1 MSCQSALKET
11 VRSPSTT
18 AGASPKRAAACRAAS
33 GMVVAICSTMTF
45 LLCKCVIMC
54 GFVLRIRLVAPDA
67 TIYRVSATKRKACI
81 GRNAR
86 VSATNPL
93 SFEGRIVLV
102 TGGGR
107 GIGRAIVERFAG
119 AGAHMITCGRNLPE
133 PAPPA
138 EFHICDVRQI
148 DQIKAMMAAIG
159 ERHGRLDV
167 LINNAGG
174 SPPADAA
181 TVSPRFSEAIVGL
194 NLMAP
199 LHLSQACYALMQEA
213 GGSIINIAS
222 VSAVR
227 PSPGTAA
234 YAAAKAGLL
243 GLTRSLAQ
251 EWAPKIRVNAIIVG
265 LIDTEQSELTYGSDA
280 AQAALAASLP
290 IKRLGRGADVADAA
304 LFLAS
309 PLASYVNGAE
319 LAVDGGGERPPFLA
333 IVKSHSAPSL

>member
-1 MSCQSALKET
+1 MS
-11 VRSPSTT
+11 
-18 AGASPKRAAACRAAS
+18 
-33 GMVVAICSTMTF
+33 
-45 LLCKCVIMC
+45 
-54 GFVLRIRLVAPDA
+54 AP
-67 TIYRVSATKRKACI
+67 
-81 GRNAR
+81 
-86 VSATNPL
+86 NPL

-102 TGGGR
+102 TGGAR

-119 AGAHMITCGRNLPE
+119 AGAHVITCGRTPPE

-138 EFHICDVRQI
+138 EFHICDVRQV
-148 DQIKAMMAAIG
+148 DQVKAMVAAIQAK
-159 ERHGRLDV
+159 HGRLDV
-167 LINNAGG
+167 LVNNAGG
-174 SPPADAA
+174 SPQTDAA
-181 TVSPRFSEAIVGL
+181 TASPRFSEAIVAL

-199 LHLSQACYALMQEA
+199 LHLSQACHALLHEA
-213 GGSIINIAS
+213 RGSIINIAS

-251 EWAPKIRVNAIIVG
+251 EWAPNIRVNAIIVG
-265 LIDTEQSELTYGSDA
+265 LTETENAELTYGSEA

-290 IKRLGRGADVADAA
+290 IKRLARGADIADAA

-319 LAVDGGGERPPFLA
+319 LAVDGGGERPPFLD
-333 IVKSHSAPSL
+333 IVKTYISKS